1 MSEHNSLIASYANH
15 NLARDTVRK
24 LQGTGFDMDKLFVV
38 ARDGEMSLESAG
50 AAVVSTL
57 SDLGAEQ
64 FGCIPRENIPNY
76 EDELKV
82 DRLLIVAHGTP
93 DEIEQARSVIDATHP
108 EGWDGNVGCA
118 IFYGCVD

>member
-15 NLARDTVRK
+15 ELARDTVRK
-24 LQGTGFDMDKLFVV
+24 LQGTGFDMGNLFVV
-38 ARDGEMSLESAG
+38 ARDGGKALEG

-57 SDLGAEQ
+57 SDLGADQ

-76 EDELKV
+76 EDELEV

-93 DEIEQARSVIDATHP
+93 DEIEQARSVIDSTHP
-108 EGWDGNVGCA
+108 GGWDGNVGCA
-118 IFYGCVD
+118 IFYGCID